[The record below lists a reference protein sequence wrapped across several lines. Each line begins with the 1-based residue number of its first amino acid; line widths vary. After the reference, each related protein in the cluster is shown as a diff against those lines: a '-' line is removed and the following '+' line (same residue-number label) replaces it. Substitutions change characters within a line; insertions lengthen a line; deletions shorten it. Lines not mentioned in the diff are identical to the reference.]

1 MFHLSLAGY
10 PFTVDNRY
18 KYVKAL
24 CRDYWTQKPG
34 ELITVGKED
43 IAREQTDGGPWPASY
58 LESLAVYRAICERLV
73 ARDVV
78 LFHCS
83 ALAYRQRG
91 YLFAAPSGTGKSAH
105 TRLWREVLGDAVRMI
120 NDDKPLLKVTSEGV
134 TVYGT
139 PFAGKEGLQENSSAS
154 VAGIVLL
161 HQAEANCIRRLSPRE
176 AYPMLLN
183 QTYRPKDG
191 AGLMKTLELVQRLSQ
206 LPVYSMGCTISR
218 EAVALAVQTL
228 AGQELPS

>member
-1 MFHLSLAGY
+1 M
-10 PFTVDNRY
+10 
-18 KYVKAL
+18 
-24 CRDYWTQKPG
+24 
-34 ELITVGKED
+34 
-43 IAREQTDGGPWPASY
+43 
-58 LESLAVYRAICERLV
+58 

-91 YLFAAPSGTGKSAH
+91 YLFAAPSGTGKSTH

-161 HQAEANCIRRLSPRE
+161 HQAEANHIRRLSPRE

>member
-1 MFHLSLAGY
+1 M
-10 PFTVDNRY
+10 DNRY
-18 KYVKAL
+18 EYVKAL
-24 CRDYWTQKPG
+24 CWDYWTQKSG
-34 ELITVGKED
+34 ELITISKED
-43 IAREQTDGGPWPASY
+43 VAREQTDGGPWPASY

-91 YLFAAPSGTGKSAH
+91 YLFAAPSGTGKSTH

-139 PFAGKEGLQENSSAS
+139 PFAGKEGLQENSSAP

-161 HQAEANCIRRLSPRE
+161 HQAEANHIRRLSPRE

-218 EAVALAVQTL
+218 EVVALAVQNLT
-228 AGQELPS
+228 GQELPS